1 LTKKLADVLMGHAD
15 HRLKTET
22 SKVAGKKSR
31 ASSRFFIMDKIPF
44 VLLLAHPIGKQSVWL
59 NFLTHSHDVLLS
71 REIRVH
77 PLFS

>member
-31 ASSRFFIMDKIPF
+31 ASSRFFYY
-44 VLLLAHPIGKQSVWL
+44 GQNSVRAIAGASNWQTVSL
-59 NFLTHSHDVLLS
+59 VEFFNSLPRCF
-71 REIRVH
+71 IK
-77 PLFS
+77 